1 MYMLPFA
8 SIPPV
13 HIWNSLRNYIQNGN
27 FTMHNNHVQ
36 EATED
41 RATTIPGL
49 AGNKTADL
57 GRCESAGASDGPVCG
72 M

>member
-1 MYMLPFA
+1 
-8 SIPPV
+8 
-13 HIWNSLRNYIQNGN
+13 
-27 FTMHNNHVQ
+27 MHKNHVQ

-57 GRCESAGASDGPVCG
+57 GRCDSAGASDEPVCG